1 MKSFC
6 LVFSALLFVYG
17 SLMLIPSK
25 AANDIPFYS
34 QYENNLV
41 IAHRGGRGLVPGNT
55 IEASANA
62 LELGASIIELDIQ
75 LTRDKKIVARHDAS
89 IDTTSNASGLISEM
103 YFTDMQKYKYGFNNI
118 DFPDIKYKKPL
129 QISLLEEFFEVFPE
143 QRFLI
148 EIKPKDPSAA
158 DALCETINNHD
169 FSEKVLVGSFNTS
182 TLRYFRRI
190 CPQVPTSLGRSEIT
204 LAIILKSF
212 QLGNLF
218 RSSGFSVQLPFKVNN
233 RELINPGLID
243 FFQNM
248 NMKVDV
254 WTVND
259 KDSIE
264 SLLHFDVDGIIT
276 DYPDLLASV
285 IKHNRKE

>member
-6 LVFSALLFVYG
+6 LAFSALLFVYG

-75 LTRDKKIVARHDAS
+75 LTRDKKIVVRHDAS

-118 DFPDIKYKKPL
+118 DYPDIKYKKSL

-148 EIKPKDPSAA
+148 EIKPSDPSAA
-158 DALCETINNHD
+158 DALCETINNND

-204 LAIILKSF
+204 WAIILKSF
-212 QLGNLF
+212 KLGNLL

-233 RELINPGLID
+233 RQIINRGLVH
-243 FFQNM
+243 FFQSM

-259 KDSIE
+259 EYSMRH
-264 SLLHFDVDGIIT
+264 LLDLGVDGIIT
-276 DYPDLLASV
+276 DYPDLLVS
-285 IKHNRKE
+285 IMKENKKD

>member
-6 LVFSALLFVYG
+6 LVFSTLLFVYG

-89 IDTTSNASGLISEM
+89 IDTTSNASGLISEL
-103 YFTDMQKYKYGFNNI
+103 YFTDMQNYKYGFNNI
-118 DFPDIKYKKPL
+118 DYPDIEYKKPL

-190 CPQVPTSLGRSEIT
+190 CPQVPTSLGRSEIM
-204 LAIILKSF
+204 LAIILKRF
-212 QLGNLF
+212 HLGNLF

-259 KDSIE
+259 KDSID
-264 SLLHFDVDGIIT
+264 SLLNFDVDGIIT
-276 DYPDLLASV
+276 DYPDLLVSV

>member
-1 MKSFC
+1 MKSLC

-25 AANDIPFYS
+25 AVNDIPFYS

-190 CPQVPTSLGRSEIT
+190 SEIT

>member
-25 AANDIPFYS
+25 AVNDIPFYS

-62 LELGASIIELDIQ
+62 LKLGASIIELDIQ
-75 LTRDKKIVARHDAS
+75 LTRDKKIVVRHDAS
-89 IDTTSNASGLISEM
+89 IDTTSNASGLISEL

-118 DFPDIKYKKPL
+118 DYPDIKYKKPL

-158 DALCETINNHD
+158 DALCKTINNHD

-218 RSSGFSVQLPFKVNN
+218 RSSGSSVQLPFKVNN
-233 RELINPGLID
+233 RELINPEIVD

-276 DYPDLLASV
+276 DYPGLLSSI
-285 IKHNRKE
+285 IKYNRKE